1 MLQIT
6 AFADVHS
13 LTIPEVFEEDSGSY
27 MVRAFNTAGQAT
39 CLARLTV
46 TPAPED
52 TMERR
57 QAPRREHMPQ
67 RPPEFTKLFQDQT
80 AKPGDSVTFECMI
93 TGSPKPKVRQSLG
106 VLLL

>member
-27 MVRAFNTAGQAT
+27 MVRAVNTAGQAT

-46 TPAPED
+46 TPTPEE

-57 QAPRREHMPQ
+57 QAPRRQHIAPQ
-67 RPPEFTKLFQDQT
+67 PPEFTKLFQDQT
-80 AKPGDSVTFECMI
+80 AKPGDTVTFECVI
-93 TGSPKPKVRQSLG
+93 TGSPKPKVRLHL
-106 VLLL
+106 V